1 MHRHCGPVKK
11 DPSGMSNA
19 KRELK
24 PETMAKYAGHQKAPR
39 LDYSMSHA
47 QMLEQETMRG
57 KRKRME
63 EDEWMNEPTIDL
75 GVPRIKTIRI
85 ASLGP
90 RLRSRFVHP
99 GGQ

>member
-1 MHRHCGPVKK
+1 
-11 DPSGMSNA
+11 MSNA

-24 PETMAKYAGHQKAPR
+24 PETMANHVESSKALR
-39 LDYSMSHA
+39 LDYSMSHE
-47 QMLEQETMRG
+47 QMLEQETMRS

-75 GVPRIKTIRI
+75 GVPRSKTIRI

-90 RLRSRFVHP
+90 CLRSRFVHP

>member
-1 MHRHCGPVKK
+1 
-11 DPSGMSNA
+11 MSNA

-24 PETMAKYAGHQKAPR
+24 PETMAKNAGHQKGPR
-39 LDYSMSHA
+39 LDYSMSHEH
-47 QMLEQETMRG
+47 MLEQETMREE
-57 KRKRME
+57 RKRME

-90 RLRSRFVHP
+90 CLRSRFVHP

>member
-1 MHRHCGPVKK
+1 ML
-11 DPSGMSNA
+11 NA
-19 KRELK
+19 KRESK
-24 PETMAKYAGHQKAPR
+24 PETTENHAESRKAPR
-39 LDYSMSHA
+39 LDYSMSHEH
-47 QMLEQETMRG
+47 MLEQETMRG

-75 GVPRIKTIRI
+75 GVPMIKTIRI

-90 RLRSRFVHP
+90 CLRSRFVHP

>member
-1 MHRHCGPVKK
+1 
-11 DPSGMSNA
+11 MSHA
-19 KRELK
+19 KRESK
-24 PETMAKYAGHQKAPR
+24 PETIENHAESRKAPR
-39 LDYSMSHA
+39 LDYSMSHEH
-47 QMLEQETMRG
+47 MLEQETMRG

>member
-1 MHRHCGPVKK
+1 
-11 DPSGMSNA
+11 MSNA

-24 PETMAKYAGHQKAPR
+24 PETMANHVVSRTAPR
-39 LDYSMSHA
+39 LDYSMSHEL
-47 QMLEQETMRG
+47 MLEQETMRG

-63 EDEWMNEPTIDL
+63 EDAWMNETTIDL
-75 GVPRIKTIRI
+75 GIPRIKTIRL

>member
-1 MHRHCGPVKK
+1 ML
-11 DPSGMSNA
+11 NA
-19 KRELK
+19 KRESK
-24 PETMAKYAGHQKAPR
+24 PETTENHAESRKAPR
-39 LDYSMSHA
+39 LDYSMSHE

-90 RLRSRFVHP
+90 CLRSRFVHP